1 MLLCVYIF
9 TSYFRRLIELVD
21 KQIFDSSRG
30 GGGHTA
36 CRQDELTDAPH
47 TKEGGQ
53 AVMQLPIQEYS
64 ATAPP
69 VVGTEASTSL
79 EGWDLFGGALDGHEA
94 PPSSS
99 LTVKSSSLPIY
110 LTEGDLDLD
119 DFL

>member
-1 MLLCVYIF
+1 
-9 TSYFRRLIELVD
+9 VD

-30 GGGHTA
+30 GGHAA
-36 CRQDELTDAPH
+36 CRLDELTDAAPH

-69 VVGTEASTSL
+69 VVGTEASSTSL